1 MYERVPRVAPLHIE
15 TISTTVR
22 KLASYQHS
30 PGLGWAGLGWA
41 GLGWAGSS
49 GMLGLLGNTAGGIE
63 RGTLEYRHLTYA
75 WPSQSCFN

>member
-30 PGLGWAGLGWA
+30 PGVGWAGLGWVKRDA
-41 GLGWAGSS
+41 GIVGEYS
-49 GMLGLLGNTAGGIE
+49 GRNREGHT
-63 RGTLEYRHLTYA
+63 
-75 WPSQSCFN
+75 

>member
-30 PGLGWAGLGWA
+30 LGLGGVKRDAGIA
-41 GLGWAGSS
+41 GEYSGGNREGHTWSTGS
-49 GMLGLLGNTAGGIE
+49 GVTPGPANTVLSKQYI
-63 RGTLEYRHLTYA
+63 
-75 WPSQSCFN
+75 CMCVKV

>member
-41 GLGWAGSS
+41 GLGWVKRDAGIAGEYS
-49 GMLGLLGNTAGGIE
+49 GGE
-63 RGTLEYRHLTYA
+63 
-75 WPSQSCFN
+75 

>member
-41 GLGWAGSS
+41 GSS
-49 GMLGLLGNTAGGIE
+49 GMLGLLGNTAGRIE
-63 RGTLEYRHLTYA
+63 RSTHEYRHLTYA
-75 WPSQSCFN
+75 WPSKYCFN